1 MKKYVQILLLI
12 FIVNLAYGQNKRLS
26 QIITLQMVSDL
37 GKRSS
42 AVVWHPAQKK
52 YYVPKCGNASFSMGV
67 FDAKGNK
74 ISPPDLEVGVD
85 IRGLWYNSN
94 TKKLEFNCYGDGGWG
109 EITLDNKGF
118 NSEVVILQEGSFQ
131 PLENNVGFFDASNN
145 LVHFL
150 FGYYIVSYDRATF
163 KEVKRRQLY
172 IDAKD
177 DEEYLLNGVPQYL
190 TSSPDHINSS
200 TVIYTG
206 IPKAEFGLLNTK
218 GTKIDLYNAE
228 TGFLT
233 QSLLLPNSAPL
244 PQSFCF
250 SYTNGIYFL
259 YDTETNEWKGYQ

>member
-12 FIVNLAYGQNKRLS
+12 FIVNLANAQNKRLS
-26 QIITLQMVSDL
+26 QVLTLQMNDDM

-42 AVVWHPAQKK
+42 AVVWHPTQKK
-52 YYVPKCGNASFSMGV
+52 YYVPKCGNREFSMGI
-67 FDAKGNK
+67 FDVKGNK

-85 IRGLWYNSN
+85 IRGLWYNSI
-94 TKKLEFNCYGDGGWG
+94 TKKLEFNGYHSAGWG
-109 EITLDNKGF
+109 EMTLDNKGF
-118 NSEVVILQEGSFQ
+118 NSEAVILKEGSFQ
-131 PLENNVGFFDASNN
+131 PLSNSVGFFDASNN

-150 FGYYIVSYDRATF
+150 SGYYIVSYDRTTF

-177 DEEYLLNGVPQYL
+177 DEEYLLNGIPQKL
-190 TSSPDHINSS
+190 STSPEHINST

-218 GTKIDLYNAE
+218 GTKIDLYNGE

-233 QSLLLPNSAPL
+233 QSLLLPNSAPIAE
-244 PQSFCF
+244 SFCF